1 AFEKKFDGIN
11 LQSKLEESLKNLN
24 TSQTH
29 PNTANMNPIHTSP
42 VQIDPGD
49 VSADRGKKPVD
60 DTLGETKIIRK

>member
-1 AFEKKFDGIN
+1 
-11 LQSKLEESLKNLN
+11 
-24 TSQTH
+24 
-29 PNTANMNPIHTSP
+29 MNPIHTSP